1 MYLRFEVMQDREKAD
16 VNLGHFFNSGAGA
29 GHAAPARAAD
39 GDYKAPNALTSK
51 VKDSDGDYKLAAAA
65 TSAAAK
71 SSGSVQTALSLLK
84 TGG

>member
-1 MYLRFEVMQDREKAD
+1 MSISAITSTPAPAV
-16 VNLGHFFNSGAGA
+16 SA

>member
-1 MYLRFEVMQDREKAD
+1 MSISAISSTPAPAPAV
-16 VNLGHFFNSGAGA
+16 SA